1 MAVWFLQNF
10 SVLKNVEIDF
20 FQKSLSKSCFRLLM
34 SDGEDYK
41 KVAGPFFDLPSSLL
55 EDIIKVI

>member
-1 MAVWFLQNF
+1 
-10 SVLKNVEIDF
+10 
-20 FQKSLSKSCFRLLM
+20 M

-55 EDIIKVI
+55 EDIIKVIWFLLHSLCYK

>member
-1 MAVWFLQNF
+1 MYCFF
-10 SVLKNVEIDF
+10 NV
-20 FQKSLSKSCFRLLM
+20 RLLN

-55 EDIIKVI
+55 EDIIQVTTFSLFLFDNLDDD

>member
-1 MAVWFLQNF
+1 MVVWFLQNF
-10 SVLKNVEIDF
+10 SGVENVEIEF
-20 FQKSLSKSCFRLLM
+20 VKICKSYFRLLM

>member
-1 MAVWFLQNF
+1 M
-10 SVLKNVEIDF
+10 LKLI